1 MNRQLLTRFAW
12 LAIGGAVVT
21 SLLLLQLIIPAISLA
36 DTAEP
41 SAGFAPSI
49 WMSRAQVV
57 AGESVNIFTVLYNS
71 SDNSL
76 SGDVVFAV
84 DGASIGTKNFTLGA
98 GETQIVSAAW
108 VAKSGNH
115 TVSARIENAAGAGV
129 NASLVNQ
136 TTGTISISVESP
148 PPPSPT
154 AQVLN
159 TVTSAI
165 QTGVA
170 STAPAIAGVAGSL
183 YGKTEALREQAKTA
197 LQKQL
202 AENAPADASAKPK
215 QTAGT
220 PGSGP
225 AEAGVSTAGADE
237 GTPLV
242 SKALRYM
249 AAAGLAVVSS
259 RTLFYISLALM
270 LLILIKIVRAFLRER
285 RRGGRHLPLD

>member
-1 MNRQLLTRFAW
+1 MRYTHTECFPKFA
-12 LAIGGAVVT
+12 VF
-21 SLLLLQLIIPAISLA
+21 LLLPLFFVFPFVPLA
-36 DTAEP
+36 EAASS

-84 DGASIGTKNFTLGA
+84 DGSSIGTKNFTLGA
-98 GETQIVSAAW
+98 GETQIVSAPW

-136 TTGTISISVESP
+136 TTGTISISVEPP

-170 STAPAIAGVAGSL
+170 STVPAIAGVAGSL

-202 AENAPADASAKPK
+202 AENAPADASAKSK
-215 QTAGT
+215 QPAGT

-237 GTPLV
+237 STPLV

-249 AAAGLAVVSS
+249 AAAGLFVVSS
-259 RTLFYISLALM
+259 KTWFYISLVVM
-270 LLILIKIVRAFLRER
+270 ILILIQILRMAFRER
-285 RRGGRHLPLD
+285 KRGRRHLPLN

>member
-1 MNRQLLTRFAW
+1 MGYIRATRSQGFIVALLF
-12 LAIGGAVVT
+12 
-21 SLLLLQLIIPAISLA
+21 LLFVFPFVSLA
-36 DTAEP
+36 EAASA

-57 AGESVNIFTVLYNS
+57 AGGSVNIFTTLYNS
-71 SDNSL
+71 SDSSI

-84 DGASIGTKNFTLGA
+84 DGASIGTKDFTLGA
-98 GETQIVSAAW
+98 GETQIVSAPW
-108 VAKSGNH
+108 VAKAGNH
-115 TVSARIENAAGAGV
+115 TASARIENAAGAGV
-129 NASLVNQ
+129 NASILNQ

-154 AQVLN
+154 AQVLD
-159 TVTSAI
+159 TVTSAV

-170 STAPAIAGVAGSL
+170 STAPAIANVAGSL
-183 YGKTEALREQAKTA
+183 YGKTEALREQAKAA
-197 LQKQL
+197 LEKHL
-202 AENAPADASAKPK
+202 AENAPAGASAKPK

-225 AEAGVSTAGADE
+225 AEAGVSTVGADE
-237 GTPLV
+237 STPLV

-270 LLILIKIVRAFLRER
+270 LLVLVKIVRVALRER
-285 RRGGRHLPLD
+285 RRD

>member
-1 MNRQLLTRFAW
+1 MRYTHTECFPKFA
-12 LAIGGAVVT
+12 VF
-21 SLLLLQLIIPAISLA
+21 LLLPLFFVFPFVPLA
-36 DTAEP
+36 EAASS

-98 GETQIVSAAW
+98 GETQIVSAPW

-136 TTGTISISVESP
+136 TTGTISISVEPP

-159 TVTSAI
+159 TVTSAV

-170 STAPAIAGVAGSL
+170 STVPAIAGVAGSL

-249 AAAGLAVVSS
+249 AAAGLFVVSS
-259 RTLFYISLALM
+259 KTWFYISLVVM
-270 LLILIKIVRAFLRER
+270 ILILIQILRMAFRER
-285 RRGGRHLPLD
+285 KRGRRHLPLN

>member
-1 MNRQLLTRFAW
+1 MRYTHTECFPKFA
-12 LAIGGAVVT
+12 VF
-21 SLLLLQLIIPAISLA
+21 LLLPLFFVFPFVPLA
-36 DTAEP
+36 EAASS

-84 DGASIGTKNFTLGA
+84 DGSSIGTKNFTLGA
-98 GETQIVSAAW
+98 GETQIVSAPW

-136 TTGTISISVESP
+136 TTGTISISVEPP

-170 STAPAIAGVAGSL
+170 STVPAIAGVAGSL

-202 AENAPADASAKPK
+202 AENAPADASAKSK
-215 QTAGT
+215 QPAGT

-225 AEAGVSTAGADE
+225 AEAGDSAAGADE

-285 RRGGRHLPLD
+285 RRDRL